1 MQDSS
6 PTSMTN
12 DEIELLK
19 KLDEE
24 NRYIFLFVYLYVF
37 FCFSCFCK
45 DVLKLIL
52 NLQQVSTFKH
62 LDTIGHHPNYIINK
76 VDKIQYQV
84 N

>member
-24 NRYIFLFVYLYVF
+24 NRYIFLSVYLYVF
-37 FCFSCFCK
+37 FLLLMF
-45 DVLKLIL
+45 L
-52 NLQQVSTFKH
+52 
-62 LDTIGHHPNYIINK
+62 
-76 VDKIQYQV
+76 
-84 N
+84 